1 MNEGGSVIMRL
12 SVRVKLSALM
22 IIMVGAAILITGFLK
37 YQQEKVEAV
46 DTLGERLLAI
56 AQTAAPL
63 IDGDKH
69 QWVSDPED
77 SSGPFF
83 EEIREQLL
91 EIKEENH
98 LATAVYTLRSQAM
111 SSGTRRPSAL
121 SPFTLLGG
129 TYKTRF
135 VVMTNDPP
143 FVGQDYILL
152 DEMRSAFQGVPTRTG
167 IYENLIGRWLS
178 AFAPIKRSDGVID
191 GILGVDYRVDV
202 FLDDLAKRRANILRY
217 SVIGALVAVMAALLF
232 AQMIFVGPVNAL
244 ARATKAF
251 KAGRYDEP
259 VLGPEEKLPLYWRLK
274 RRVPDEV
281 EYLAETLEEMRLA
294 LKEKIEEL
302 ETVNRDL
309 EARSRELTEATNFLN
324 NVLEASTEY
333 AIIALDLDGTILT
346 FNEGARRTYGYSP
359 EEMVGR
365 RSLVALL
372 APASRDDGT
381 SEAMFSKASAEG
393 RFEGEMERHD
403 AEGRSF
409 PVHVALTLR
418 RDDEGRPIGFVEV
431 SRDITERV
439 RMQRQLQDYADNLQQ
454 MVVERTEQL
463 RIARDKYKALFETV
477 PVGIFQCGIDGT
489 FTSINP
495 AGAEILG
502 YASPAEVEGRL
513 KASELYSSLA
523 EQDRLEAAFAQSDQP
538 VVKDY
543 LIQLKRRDGA
553 PFWAEVSCRLLMD
566 EAGEPTAMEGV
577 MRDVTERIQLHRQI
591 QEHAE
596 NLERLARELE
606 IKNKELLIQNERV
619 LEANRL
625 KSQFLANMS
634 HELRTP
640 MNAIIGFTE
649 LVLEDAR
656 GALSTRQQENLRRVS
671 KNSHHLLNLINDIL
685 DLSKIEAGRM
695 DVVPESV
702 DLREVVDTALMTVQP
717 LLKGKDVKVKTD
729 LQASERLLTTDKHK
743 LRQVLVNLLS
753 NAIKFTP
760 SGSVSLE
767 ARSLDGRLELRV
779 VDTGIGI
786 AEKDQNIIFDE
797 FRQIDGTSTRE
808 VGGTGLGL
816 AITKKLV
823 ELLGG
828 NISVE
833 SEMGMGST
841 FIVELPL
848 TVLPRTAAAL
858 EAESLQA
865 AEDTSREDHPPG

>member
-1 MNEGGSVIMRL
+1 MRL

-46 DTLGERLLAI
+46 EMLGDRLQAI

-69 QWVSDPED
+69 QWISEPED
-77 SSGPFF
+77 ARGPFF

-98 LATAVYTLRSQAM
+98 LATAVYTLRSQAL
-111 SSGTRRPSAL
+111 GPGPRRPTAL
-121 SPFTLLGG
+121 SPFSLLGG
-129 TYKTRF
+129 TYKTQF

-143 FVGQDYILL
+143 FVGQDYILI
-152 DEMRSAFQGVPTRTG
+152 DEMRSAFQGIPTKTR
-167 IYENLIGRWLS
+167 IYENLIGRWIS
-178 AFAPIKRSDGVID
+178 AFGPIKRSDGTID
-191 GILGVDYRVDV
+191 GIVGVDYRVDV
-202 FLDDLAKRRANILRY
+202 FLDELAKRRAHILRY
-217 SVIGALVAVMAALLF
+217 SVIGALVAVVAALLF
-232 AQMIFVGPVNAL
+232 AQMIFVGPVNTL
-244 ARATKAF
+244 ARATQAL

-259 VLGPEEKLPLYWRLK
+259 ILGPDDKIPLYWRLK
-274 RRVPDEV
+274 RLMPDEV
-281 EYLAETLEEMRLA
+281 EHLAETLEEMRQA
-294 LKEKIEEL
+294 LKEKLGEL
-302 ETVNRDL
+302 ESVNRDL
-309 EARSRELTEATNFLN
+309 EARGRELTEATNFLN

-359 EEMVGR
+359 DTMVGR
-365 RSLVALL
+365 QSLAALL
-372 APASRDDGT
+372 PDGDREAGT
-381 SEAMFSKASAEG
+381 SKEVLAKAKVEG
-393 RFEGEMERHD
+393 RFEGEMERID
-403 AEGRSF
+403 ASGRSF
-409 PVHVALTLR
+409 PTHVALTLR
-418 RDDEGRPIGFVEV
+418 RDDEGRPLGFVEV

-439 RMQRQLQDYADNLQQ
+439 KMERQLQNYADNLQQ
-454 MVVERTEQL
+454 MVIERTEQL
-463 RIARDKYKALFETV
+463 RIARDKYKTLFDTV
-477 PVGIFQCGIDGT
+477 PVGIFQCTIDGT

-495 AGAEILG
+495 TGAQILG
-502 YASPAEVEGRL
+502 YSMPEEVEGKLTASRL
-513 KASELYSSLA
+513 YHNPADQA
-523 EQDRLEAAFAQSDQP
+523 RLEAAFAQSDQP
-538 VVKDY
+538 VVEDY
-543 LIQLKRRDGA
+543 LLQLKRRDDT
-553 PFWAEVSCRLLMD
+553 PFWAEVSCRLLID
-566 EAGEPTAMEGV
+566 EAGEPTVMEGV
-577 MRDVTERIQLHRQI
+577 MRDVTERIILQRQI

-596 NLERLARELE
+596 HLERLARELE
-606 IKNKELLIQNERV
+606 MKNKELLIQNERV

-656 GALSTRQQENLRRVS
+656 VALSTRQQDNLRKVS
-671 KNSHHLLNLINDIL
+671 KNSNQLLNLINDIL

-695 DVVPESV
+695 DVVPERV
-702 DLREVVDTALMTVQP
+702 DLGEVVEAAWTTVQP
-717 LLKGKDVKVKTD
+717 LLKGKEVEVETELD
-729 LQASERLLTTDKHK
+729 ASVPSLFTDKHK

-760 SGSVSLE
+760 SGSVRLV
-767 ARSLDGRLELRV
+767 ARSGDGRLELLV
-779 VDTGIGI
+779 VDTGMGI
-786 AEKDQNIIFDE
+786 AQEDKEIIFDE

-828 NISVE
+828 TIKVE
-833 SEMGMGST
+833 SEVGKGST
-841 FIVELPL
+841 FIVEVPV
-848 TVLPRTAAAL
+848 TVLPRTAAAI
-858 EAESLQA
+858 EAEA
-865 AEDTSREDHPPG
+865 ARTAEELGSEDHPPG